1 MREQLIKE
9 MTRTYPDEAWA
20 KTLVEGLISNELHLF
35 MQVSH
40 QTVIAKELIDKELTT
55 NVWLDTLV
63 EQGPFNDYMF
73 PKYYQYLNQR
83 DTFDKLVSECLV
95 KNGYKIVKIGCGNF
109 LTNSQRYR

>member
-1 MREQLIKE
+1 

-40 QTVIAKELIDKELTT
+40 QTMIAKELIDKELTT

-63 EQGPFNDYMF
+63 E
-73 PKYYQYLNQR
+73 
-83 DTFDKLVSECLV
+83 
-95 KNGYKIVKIGCGNF
+95 
-109 LTNSQRYR
+109 